1 MTVVIFC
8 GPSLASADVPRG
20 LQVDVRPPAVRGDV
34 LRAALSRPAA
44 IALIDGYFHQVPAVW
59 HKEILWAMSEG
70 IHVFG
75 AASMGALRAA
85 ELAAFGMEGV
95 GRVFEWYR
103 AGVLCDDDE
112 VAVTHASADHGYRT
126 LSEALVNIRVTLR
139 AATAATIVSQETRV
153 ELEHLAKGLF
163 YPDRTYSGLLASADR
178 TQVPRSE
185 IVALRDWLPSGRID
199 QKRADAALLLQCL
212 AEHERAGWTPKR
224 VEYVFAHTN
233 AWEVLRNSCGSN
245 VTSNGAQTT
254 IPLGS
259 DHMKDVTSRLTPS

>member
-1 MTVVIFC
+1 MFC
-8 GPSLASADVPRG
+8 GPSLASVDIPRG

-75 AASMGALRAA
+75 AASMGAMRAA
-85 ELAAFGMEGV
+85 ELAPFGMEGV

-112 VAVTHASADHGYRT
+112 VAVTHASADHGYRP
-126 LSEALVNIRVTLR
+126 LSEAMVNIRVTLR
-139 AATAATIVSQETRV
+139 AATVATVVRQETRV
-153 ELEHLAKGLF
+153 ELEKLAKSLF
-163 YPDRTYSGLLASADR
+163 YPDRTYPRLLASADQ
-178 TQVPRSE
+178 TQTPRSE
-185 IVALRDWLPSGRID
+185 IAALRDWLPSGRID
-199 QKRADAALLLQCL
+199 QKRADAVLLLQCL
-212 AEHERAGWTPKR
+212 AEREREGWTPKG

-233 AWEVLRNSCGSN
+233 AWEVLRNSCGADCRQ
-245 VTSNGAQTT
+245 G
-254 IPLGS
+254 GG
-259 DHMKDVTSRLTPS
+259 